1 LLPLHLPDIITAQ
14 REVDREKLLVA
25 QYSAGCYKRS
35 GDTPV
40 MLGYLLSL
48 LLAAD
53 SKALL
58 RLDRRAVT
66 GCDLCAEHEVGLLD
80 VRT

>member
-1 LLPLHLPDIITAQ
+1 
-14 REVDREKLLVA
+14 
-25 QYSAGCYKRS
+25 
-35 GDTPV
+35 
-40 MLGYLLSL
+40 MLGDLLSL
-48 LLAAD
+48 LLATD

-80 VRT
+80 LWT